1 MPKTRPPIVKR
12 SLASWIFEGNLS
24 WQALLLAII
33 GIFIAT
39 RVLPLEMQKRI
50 VNEAIGRREVDLL
63 FAYCAT
69 YLAAVVLSN
78 ACKYGIQVIETLIAQ
93 RTLARMRRAL
103 LEHVLRLPVGFF
115 RENQP
120 GSVVNAV
127 VNELTVPSNFV
138 GSALSTPVANLLTLI
153 AFAGYLLWLNPLLGL
168 VSLAIYPAA
177 MAVLPFLQRG
187 ANRANQKRVDL
198 ARTFSGRIAES
209 FHGIHEIHGHAAFR
223 IEQRR
228 FEELIERLRKVRI
241 VWSLFRY
248 GVKSANNFFTSLGPF
263 IVFLLGGWLAI
274 RGELEIG
281 ALVAFLS
288 AQEKLY
294 DPWKELIE
302 FYQVYQD
309 GKVTYRRTMEFFD
322 VDGPVQTDPPDRPPL
337 RLEGSL
343 EVRRLDFVTEAGI
356 RLLQDIQLSLRP
368 GEHLAV
374 VGFSGSGKSTLA
386 SCIAQLHAVEEGRIF
401 LGGHDLTRLSKQ
413 DIAANLGLVSQH
425 PFLFEGTLRD
435 NLLYACE
442 ALAPPPGAA
451 VAPQPSLD
459 DIIAVLHQT
468 GLFADVLQFGLNAP
482 FDPARHEAIA
492 PGLIR
497 VRRKF
502 QEKFGPR
509 FSEVVEFYDAAAYL
523 EYSSIAENLLFG
535 TARRPEFA
543 PDRLAANDWLLDFLA
558 REALLHRLVNVGIRL
573 ARQTVDILG
582 NLPPE
587 RVFFAQSPMSAEELP
602 LFRRTLEQLRRRS
615 PEQLSR
621 QETLRLLELALRF
634 TPGTHKMLELGDDL
648 RARLLAAR
656 ARLRREIEGDLPGAV
671 AFYDPEAV
679 VPSQPILKN
688 ILFGNTLAARPRI
701 QEQILQT
708 VIQLL
713 IEKDLLEAI
722 VGIGMETDVGT
733 QGDKLSGGQRQK
745 LAIARV
751 LLKSPRVLILDEAT
765 SALDNRSQAR
775 IQNLLETRW
784 KGRCTVVAVVH
795 RLDIIGH
802 YDRIAVMK
810 AGKIVEIG
818 SFAELMARKGALYEL
833 VGKR

>member
-1 MPKTRPPIVKR
+1 MPTKPRPPIVKR
-12 SLASWIFEGNLS
+12 SLASWIFEGNLP
-24 WQALLLAII
+24 WQALLLAVI
-33 GIFIAT
+33 GVFVFT

-63 FAYCAT
+63 FAYGTT
-69 YLAAVVLSN
+69 YLAAVLLSS

-103 LEHVLRLPVGFF
+103 LEYVLRLPVGFF

-127 VNELTVPSNFV
+127 VNELAVPSHFV
-138 GSALSTPVANLLTLI
+138 GAALSTPVANLFTLL
-153 AFAGYLLWLNPLLGL
+153 AFAGYLLWLNPLLAL
-168 VSLAIYPAA
+168 VSLAIYPVA
-177 MAVLPFLQRG
+177 MAVLPLLQRG

-198 ARTFSGRIAES
+198 SRTFSGRIAES
-209 FHGIHEIHGHAAFR
+209 FNGIHEIHGHAAFGL
-223 IEQRR
+223 EQRR

-274 RGELEIG
+274 RGELELG

-302 FYQVYQD
+302 FYQVYQE

-322 VDGPVQTDPPDRPPL
+322 VESPVEVAPLDRPPL

-343 EVRRLDFVTEAGI
+343 EVRRLDFLTESGI
-356 RLLQDIQLSLRP
+356 RLLQDIQLALRP
-368 GEHLAV
+368 GEHLAL

-386 SCIAQLHAVEEGRIF
+386 LCMAQLHAVEEGRIF
-401 LGGHDLTRLSKQ
+401 LGGHDIARLTKQ
-413 DIAANLGLVSQH
+413 DIAANVGLVSQH

-435 NLLYACE
+435 NLLYACR
-442 ALAPPPGAA
+442 ALA
-451 VAPQPSLD
+451 APQPSLD

-468 GLFADVLQFGLNAP
+468 GLFADVLRFGLNAP
-482 FDPARHEAIA
+482 FDPERHGAIA
-492 PGLIR
+492 PSLIR

-502 QEKFGPR
+502 QEKFGAR
-509 FSEVVEFYDAAAYL
+509 FAEVVEFYDAAAYL

-543 PDRLAANDWLLDFLA
+543 PARLAANDWVIDFLV
-558 REALLHRLVNVGIRL
+558 RETLLHRLVNVGIRL

-587 RVFFAQSPMSAEELP
+587 RLFFAQSPMTAEELP
-602 LFRRTLEQLRRRS
+602 EFRRTLEQLRRRS

-621 QETLRLLELALRF
+621 EDTLRLLELALRF
-634 TPGTHKMLELGDDL
+634 TPGTHKMLELGEEL

-656 ARLRREIEGDLPGAV
+656 MRLRREIEQDLPGTV
-671 AFYDPEAV
+671 AFYDSEAV
-679 VPSQPILKN
+679 LPSQPILKN
-688 ILFGNTLAARPRI
+688 IVFGNTLPARPRI
-701 QEQILQT
+701 QEQILQI
-708 VIQLL
+708 VVQLL

-722 VGIGMETDVGT
+722 VEIGMEADVGT

-784 KGRCTVVAVVH
+784 KGRSTVVAVVH
-795 RLDIIGH
+795 RLDIVEP

-818 SFAELMARKGALYEL
+818 TFAELMARKGALYEL
-833 VGKR
+833 AGKR

>member
-1 MPKTRPPIVKR
+1 MPKPRPPIVKR
-12 SLASWIFEGNLS
+12 SLASWIFEGNLP
-24 WQALLLAII
+24 WQALLLAVI
-33 GIFIAT
+33 GVFVVT

-63 FAYCAT
+63 FAYGTT
-69 YLAAVVLSN
+69 YLAAVLLSS
-78 ACKYGIQVIETLIAQ
+78 ACKYGIQLIETLIAQ

-127 VNELTVPSNFV
+127 VNELAVPSNFV
-138 GSALSTPVANLLTLI
+138 GAALSTPVANLFTLLS
-153 AFAGYLLWLNPLLGL
+153 FAGYLLWLNPLLAV
-168 VSLAIYPAA
+168 VSLAIYPVA
-177 MAVLPFLQRG
+177 MAVLPLLQRG

-198 ARTFSGRIAES
+198 SRTFSGRIAES
-209 FHGIHEIHGHAAFR
+209 FNGIHEIHGHAAFGL
-223 IEQRR
+223 EQRR

-274 RGELEIG
+274 RGELELG

-302 FYQVYQD
+302 FYQVYQE

-322 VDGPVQTDPPDRPPL
+322 VESPVEVAPLDRPPL

-343 EVRRLDFVTEAGI
+343 QVRGLDFLTESGI
-356 RLLQDIQLSLRP
+356 RLLQDIQLALRP
-368 GEHLAV
+368 GEHLAL

-386 SCIAQLHAVEEGRIF
+386 LCLAQLHAVEEGRIF
-401 LGGHDLTRLSKQ
+401 LGGHDIARLTKQ
-413 DIAANLGLVSQH
+413 DIAANVGLVSQH

-435 NLLYACE
+435 NLLYACR
-442 ALAPPPGAA
+442 ALA
-451 VAPQPSLD
+451 APQPSLD

-468 GLFADVLQFGLNAP
+468 GLFADVLRFGLNAP
-482 FDPARHEAIA
+482 FDPERHGAIA
-492 PGLIR
+492 PSLIR

-502 QEKFGPR
+502 QEKFGAR
-509 FSEVVEFYDAAAYL
+509 FAEVVEFYDAAAYL

-535 TARRPEFA
+535 TACRTEFA
-543 PDRLAANDWLLDFLA
+543 PPRLAANDGVIDFLV

-587 RVFFAQSPMSAEELP
+587 RLFFAQSPMTAEELP
-602 LFRRTLEQLRRRS
+602 VFRRTLEQLRRRS

-621 QETLRLLELALRF
+621 EDTLRLLELALRF
-634 TPGTHKMLELGDDL
+634 TPGTHKMLELGDEL

-656 ARLRREIEGDLPGAV
+656 LRLRREIERDLPGAV
-671 AFYDPEAV
+671 AFYDPEA
-679 VPSQPILKN
+679 PIPAQPILKN
-688 ILFGNTLAARPRI
+688 IVFGNTLPARPRI
-701 QEQILQT
+701 QEQILQI
-708 VIQLL
+708 VVQLL

-722 VGIGMETDVGT
+722 VEIGMEADVGT

-751 LLKSPRVLILDEAT
+751 LLKSPRILILDEAT
-765 SALDNRSQAR
+765 SALDNRSQTR

-784 KGRCTVVAVVH
+784 KGRSTVVAVVH
-795 RLDIIGH
+795 RLDIIEP

-818 SFAELMARKGALYEL
+818 TFAELMARKGALYEL
-833 VGKR
+833 AGKR

>member
-1 MPKTRPPIVKR
+1 MPHARRIPVVKR
-12 SLASWIFEGNLS
+12 SLGSWIFDGNLP
-24 WQALLLAII
+24 WQGLLLAVI
-33 GIFIAT
+33 GLFIAT

-63 FAYCAT
+63 LTYCGT
-69 YLAAVVLSN
+69 YLGAVVLAS

-103 LEHVLRLPVGFF
+103 LEHALRLPLSFF
-115 RENQP
+115 RENPP

-127 VNELTVPSNFV
+127 VNELAVPSNFV
-138 GSALSTPVANLLTLI
+138 GAAVSTPVSNLLTLL
-153 AFAGYLLWLNPLLGL
+153 AFAAYLLWLNPLLAL
-168 VSLAIYPAA
+168 ISLATYPLA
-177 MAVLPFLQRG
+177 MIVLPLLQRG
-187 ANRANQKRVDL
+187 ANRANRKRVDL
-198 ARTFSGRIAES
+198 SRTFAGRIAEA
-209 FHGIHEIHGHAAFR
+209 FTGIHEIHGHAAFGV
-223 IEQRR
+223 EQRR
-228 FEELIERLRKVRI
+228 FEDLIERLRKVRI
-241 VWSLFRY
+241 VWGLFRY

-263 IVFLLGGWLAI
+263 VVFLLGGWLTI
-274 RGELEIG
+274 RGELELG

-322 VDGPVQTDPPDRPPL
+322 VEAAVAIPSPDRPPL
-337 RLEGSL
+337 ELDGRL
-343 EVRRLDFVTEAGI
+343 EVRHLDFLTETGL
-356 RLLQDIQLSLRP
+356 RLLQDIRLSLTP
-368 GEHLAV
+368 GEHLAL

-386 SCIAQLHAVEEGRIF
+386 LCLAQLHAVPEGRVF
-401 LGGHDLTRLSKQ
+401 LGGHDITRLSKR

-435 NLLYACE
+435 NLLYACRALE
-442 ALAPPPGAA
+442 AA
-451 VAPQPSLD
+451 APQPSLD
-459 DIIAVLHQT
+459 DLIAVLHQT
-468 GLFADVLQFGLNAP
+468 GLFADVLQFGLNTP
-482 FDPARHEAIA
+482 LDPRRHAAIG

-502 QEKFGPR
+502 QEKYGAR
-509 FSEVVEFYDAAAYL
+509 FAEVVEFFDASAYL
-523 EYSSIAENLLFG
+523 EYASIAENLLFG
-535 TARRPEFA
+535 TAQRPEFEPA
-543 PDRLAANDWLLDFLA
+543 RLASNGWMLDFLG
-558 REALLHRLVNVGIRL
+558 REGVLHRLVNVGIRL
-573 ARQTVDILG
+573 ARQTIDILG

-587 RVFFAQSPMSAEELP
+587 RVFFAQSPMSPEELP
-602 LFRRTLEQLRRRS
+602 RFRRTLERLRRRS
-615 PEQLSR
+615 PEEPPSR
-621 QETLRLLELALRF
+621 EETLALLDLALRF
-634 TPGTHKMLELGDDL
+634 TPGVHKTLELGEEL
-648 RARLLAAR
+648 RGRLLSAR
-656 ARLRREIEGDLPGAV
+656 ANLRRALSEEHPQAV
-671 AFYDPEAV
+671 AFHDADAV
-679 VPSQPILKN
+679 LPFQPILKN
-688 ILFGNTLAARPRI
+688 VLFGNTLPAPPKV
-701 QEQILQT
+701 QEEMLQT

-722 VGIGMETDVGT
+722 VGIGLEADVGSH
-733 QGDKLSGGQRQK
+733 GEKLSGGQQQK

-751 LLKSPRVLILDEAT
+751 LLKSPRLLILDEAT

-795 RLDIIGH
+795 RLDIVRH

-818 SFAELMARKGALYEL
+818 SWQELMERKGALYEL
-833 VGKR
+833 AGKR

>member
-1 MPKTRPPIVKR
+1 MPHARRIPVVKR
-12 SLASWIFEGNLS
+12 SLGSWILDGNLP
-24 WQALLLAII
+24 WQGLLLAVI
-33 GIFIAT
+33 GLFIAT

-63 FAYCAT
+63 LVYCGT
-69 YLAAVVLSN
+69 YLAAVVLAS

-103 LEHVLRLPVGFF
+103 LEHALRLPLSFF
-115 RENQP
+115 RENPP

-127 VNELTVPSNFV
+127 VNELAVPSNFV
-138 GSALSTPVANLLTLI
+138 GAAVSTPLSNLLTLL
-153 AFAGYLLWLNPLLGL
+153 AFAGYLLWLNPLLA
-168 VSLAIYPAA
+168 VISLATYPLA
-177 MAVLPFLQRG
+177 MIVLPLLQRG

-198 ARTFSGRIAES
+198 SRTFAGRIAEA
-209 FHGIHEIHGHAAFR
+209 FTGIHEIHGHAAFGV
-223 IEQRR
+223 EQKR
-228 FEELIERLRKVRI
+228 FEDLIERLRKVRI
-241 VWSLFRY
+241 VWGLFRY

-263 IVFLLGGWLAI
+263 VVFLLGGWLTI
-274 RGELEIG
+274 RGQLELG

-322 VDGPVQTDPPDRPPL
+322 VEAPVAVAPPDRPPL
-337 RLEGSL
+337 QLDGRL
-343 EVRRLDFVTEAGI
+343 EVRHLDFLTETGL
-356 RLLQDIQLSLRP
+356 RLLQDIRLSLRP
-368 GEHLAV
+368 GEHLAL

-386 SCIAQLHAVEEGRIF
+386 LCLAQLHAVAEGRIF
-401 LGGHDLTRLSKQ
+401 LGGHDIARLSKR

-442 ALAPPPGAA
+442 ALEAAAPR
-451 VAPQPSLD
+451 PSLD
-459 DIIAVLHQT
+459 DVIAVLHQT
-468 GLFADVLQFGLNAP
+468 GLFADVLQFGLNTP
-482 FDPARHEAIA
+482 LDPRRHAAIG

-502 QEKFGPR
+502 QEKYGAR
-509 FSEVVEFYDAAAYL
+509 FAEVVEFFDASAYL
-523 EYSSIAENLLFG
+523 EHSSIAENLLFG
-535 TARRPEFA
+535 TAQRPEFEPA
-543 PDRLAANDWLLDFLA
+543 RLAANDWMLDFLN
-558 REALLHRLVNVGIRL
+558 REGLLHRLVNIGIRL

-582 NLPPE
+582 NLPAE
-587 RVFFAQSPMSAEELP
+587 RVFFAQSPMSPEELP
-602 LFRRTLEQLRRRS
+602 RFRRTLERLRRRS
-615 PEQLSR
+615 PEEPPSR
-621 QETLRLLELALRF
+621 EETLALLELALRF
-634 TPGTHKMLELGDDL
+634 TPGVHKTLELGEEL
-648 RARLLAAR
+648 RGRLLTAR
-656 ARLRREIEGDLPGAV
+656 ANLRRALAAEQPQAV
-671 AFYDPEAV
+671 AFHDAEAV
-679 VPSQPILKN
+679 LPFQPILKN
-688 ILFGNTLAARPRI
+688 ILFGNTPPAPPKV
-701 QEQILQT
+701 QEEMLQT

-722 VGIGMETDVGT
+722 VGIGLEANVGSH
-733 QGDKLSGGQRQK
+733 GEKLSGGQQQK

-751 LLKSPRVLILDEAT
+751 LLKSPRILILDEAT

-795 RLDIIGH
+795 RLDIVRH

-818 SFAELMARKGALYEL
+818 SWQELMERKGALYEL
-833 VGKR
+833 AGKR

>member
-1 MPKTRPPIVKR
+1 MPKPRPPIVKR
-12 SLASWIFEGNLS
+12 SLASWVFEGNLP
-24 WQALLLAII
+24 WQALLLVLIAV
-33 GIFIAT
+33 FTAT

-63 FAYCAT
+63 FAYGAT

-103 LEHVLRLPVGFF
+103 LEHILRLPVGFF

-127 VNELTVPSNFV
+127 VNELAVPSNFV
-138 GSALSTPVANLLTLI
+138 GAALSTPVANLLTLL
-153 AFAGYLLWLNPLLGL
+153 AFAGYLLWLNPLLAV

-209 FHGIHEIHGHAAFR
+209 FQGIHEIHGHAAFR

-228 FEELIERLRKVRI
+228 FAELIERLRKVRV
-241 VWSLFRY
+241 VWGLFRY

-274 RGELEIG
+274 RGELELG

-322 VDGPVQTDPPDRPPL
+322 VESPVQIDPPDRPPL
-337 RLEGSL
+337 RLEGKL

-356 RLLQDIQLSLRP
+356 RLLQDIQLALRP
-368 GEHLAV
+368 GEHLAL

-386 SCIAQLHAVEEGRIF
+386 LCMAQLHAVEEGRIF
-401 LGGHDLTRLSKQ
+401 LGGHDLTRLSKM

-442 ALAPPPGAA
+442 ALAPAQAGTAAPPT
-451 VAPQPSLD
+451 LD

-468 GLFADVLQFGLNAP
+468 GLFADVLQFGLNTP

-502 QEKFGPR
+502 QEKFGAR
-509 FSEVVEFYDAAAYL
+509 FGEVVEFYDAAAYL

-535 TARRPEFA
+535 SARRPEFEPA
-543 PDRLAANDWLLDFLA
+543 RLAANDWMVDFLA

-634 TPGTHKMLELGDDL
+634 TPGTHKMLELGDEF

-656 ARLRREIEGDLPGAV
+656 ARLRREIEGNVPGAV

-688 ILFGNTLAARPRI
+688 ILFGNTIAARPRM

-751 LLKSPRVLILDEAT
+751 LLKSPRILILDEAT

-833 VGKR
+833 AGKR